1 MERTSKM
8 AELQFDEVIS
18 GKQGPSLLTG
28 LRRLF
33 YLVTPNETTFQTRD
47 EVPEYI
53 EQATPFFIMM
63 ILVEF
68 VVTTLKKD
76 TSPAR
81 LNDSIS
87 SISAGMMT
95 QFVSGIF
102 LKSVF
107 AFLYMYIHENYRLLD
122 LPWDSHVTWWTA
134 FIVVEFFYYWFHRM
148 SHEVN
153 LLWAAHQ
160 GHHSSEDYNLTTAL
174 RQSAFQH
181 ASFFMI
187 PMALVVPPA
196 AYSVHFQFNI
206 LYQFWL
212 HTELVTSLGFL
223 EYILNTP
230 SHHRVHHG
238 RNPYCIDKNY
248 GGTLIIFDRLFGT
261 FAKEDEK
268 VVYGLTHPLN
278 TWDPVW
284 VQVCHLTHIWRTF
297 WATPGL
303 TNKLSVLFKGPGWS
317 PGKPRLGCI
326 EDIPKVTHPEP
337 KYDKQIPT
345 FWSVY
350 VAGHFAMAVIFYQ
363 ELFAVA
369 EGVTTLACLGRITF
383 LIWTL
388 SSIGAIMDKTPSATA
403 LDFSRC
409 LAYVLF
415 DTLTRLWGPP
425 AVLLPHLVMNAML
438 GLYLVSAVIQ
448 GIKLLGP
455 FINAKTV
462 KVE

>member
-1 MERTSKM
+1 M
-8 AELQFDEVIS
+8 AELELEEVIS
-18 GKQGPSLLTG
+18 GRQGPSFLTG
-28 LRRLF
+28 FRRLF
-33 YLVTPNETTFQTRD
+33 YLVTPNETTFQTRE
-47 EVPEYI
+47 EVPQYI

-63 ILVEF
+63 ILVEYA
-68 VVTTLKKD
+68 VTSLKKD
-76 TSPAR
+76 SRTAR

-87 SISAGMMT
+87 SISAGMIQ
-95 QFVSGIF
+95 QFLVIF
-102 LKSVF
+102 LKSTY
-107 AFLYMYIHENYRLLD
+107 AFLYMWIHENCRLVD
-122 LPWDSHVTWWTA
+122 LPWDSPVTWWTA
-134 FIVVEFFYYWFHRM
+134 FITVEFFYYWFHRM

-160 GHHSSEDYNLTTAL
+160 GHHSSEDFNLTTAL
-174 RQSAFQH
+174 RQSVFQH
-181 ASFFMI
+181 ASFFML

-206 LYQFWL
+206 LYQFWI

-248 GGTLIIFDRLFGT
+248 GGTLIIFDRLYGT
-261 FAKEDEK
+261 FAKEEEK

-284 VQVCHLTHIWRTF
+284 VQFCHLTHIWRTF

-303 TNKLSVLFKGPGWS
+303 VSKLSVLFKGPGWA

-337 KYDKQIPT
+337 KYDQQIPV

-350 VAGHFAMAVIFYQ
+350 ISGHFVMAVIFYQ

-369 EGVTTLACLGRITF
+369 EDVTTLACLGRIAF

-388 SSIGAIMDKTPSATA
+388 SSIAAIMDKKPSAAA

-409 LAYVLF
+409 LSYVVF
-415 DTLTRLWGPP
+415 DAVSRLWGLS
-425 AVLLPHLVMNAML
+425 ALLLPHLMMNAMS
-438 GLYLVSAVIQ
+438 GLYLMSAVIQ
-448 GIKLLGP
+448 GVNLLTPVIKT
-455 FINAKTV
+455 NTV
-462 KVE
+462 KLD

>member
-1 MERTSKM
+1 M
-8 AELQFDEVIS
+8 AEIQFEEVIS
-18 GKQGPSLLTG
+18 GKPGPSFLTG
-28 LRRLF
+28 FRRLF
-33 YLVTPNETTFQTRD
+33 YLVTPNETTFQTRE

-53 EQATPFFIMM
+53 EQATPFFIVM
-63 ILVEF
+63 ILVEY
-68 VVTTLKKD
+68 VVATLKKD
-76 TSPAR
+76 SSPAR
-81 LNDSIS
+81 LNDSID
-87 SISAGMMT
+87 SISAGIIG
-95 QFVSGIF
+95 QCPGIF
-102 LKSVF
+102 LKSAF
-107 AFLYMYIHENYRLLD
+107 AFLYMWLHENFRLLD
-122 LPWDSHVTWWTA
+122 LPWDSYVTWWTA
-134 FIVVEFFYYWFHRM
+134 FITVEFFYYWFHRM

-160 GHHSSEDYNLTTAL
+160 GHHSSEDYNFTTAL
-174 RQSAFQH
+174 RQSSFQR
-181 ASFFMI
+181 ASIFMV

-196 AYSVHFQFNI
+196 AYFVHFQFNI

-223 EYILNTP
+223 EYVLNTP

-278 TWDPVW
+278 TWDPIW
-284 VQVCHLTHIWRTF
+284 LQVCHLTHIWKTF

-303 TNKLSVLFKGPGWS
+303 TNKLSVLFKGPGWA

-326 EDIPKVTHPEP
+326 EDIPKVTYPEP
-337 KYDKQIPT
+337 KYDTQIPV

-369 EGVTTLACLGRITF
+369 EDVTTLACLGRIAF

-388 SSIGAIMDKTPSATA
+388 SSIAAIMDKKPSAAA
-403 LDFSRC
+403 LDLSRC
-409 LAYVLF
+409 LAYVTF
-415 DTLTRLWGPP
+415 DVITRLWGPP
-425 AVLLPHLVMNAML
+425 AVLLPHLLMNVML
-438 GLYLVSAVIQ
+438 GMYLTSAVIQ
-448 GIKLLGP
+448 GVNILAPVLKDKAVKL
-455 FINAKTV
+455 
-462 KVE
+462 E